1 MDEAD
6 ISPMQSMVSN
16 MLNKDRKKIHV
27 HVTEEITANWLR
39 NSSVVV
45 AATKCRKTQKV

>member
-16 MLNKDRKKIHV
+16 KLIKDRKKIHV
-27 HVTEEITANWLR
+27 HVIEDVTANWLR

-45 AATKCRKTQKV
+45 AATSCRKTQKV

>member
-27 HVTEEITANWLR
+27 HVTWEILANCQK
-39 NSSVVV
+39 NPSVAV
-45 AATKCRKTQKV
+45 AATHCRKTQNV